1 MTKGTESLSKN
12 IAIALPPSDDID
24 NKMIAENDENNT
36 TIADSSSRMDPEDS
50 GLSKKIKKPKNNNF
64 KFADKIIVDGKEI
77 LEIDYDKVFYEEE
90 SRVKRK
96 TRWADPEIKRKVETT
111 DLNLSNEIKL
121 MIGDD
126 PNKRNLLAI
135 GFEGSMG
142 NIEKKDEPHIRPTK
156 WGESW
161 ERTFRP
167 PPFPGIA
174 RGVSGEDLE
183 YLMRLYR
190 LDELTKKKNLG

>member
-1 MTKGTESLSKN
+1 MV
-12 IAIALPPSDDID
+12 
-24 NKMIAENDENNT
+24 AEDSENRT
-36 TIADSSSRMDPEDS
+36 TVADSMSVVDREDS
-50 GLSKKIKKPKNNNF
+50 GLTKKIKKGKNNNF
-64 KFADKIIVDGKEI
+64 KFADKVVVDGKEV
-77 LEIDYDKVFYEEE
+77 LEIDYDKVFYEED

-96 TRWADPEIKRKVETT
+96 SRWADPEIKRKVETT

-135 GFEGSMG
+135 GFEGGMG
-142 NIEKKDEPHIRPTK
+142 GPDQKEEPQVRPTK
-156 WGESW
+156 WGEPW
-161 ERTFRP
+161 ERTFKP
-167 PPFPGIA
+167 PSFPGIA